1 MPSAAA
7 TESSDAPESPSAERE
22 RLLHPGVLLYS
33 ATCSGLAA
41 AVGGLLA
48 LFVAGLVLYPPS
60 GFPKTLPGIDWYLR
74 RFLFPVAAMLPFAA
88 IAAVIVTCALLI
100 PIHWL
105 LVRLRLRNH
114 IFYLVAMLAIIFAS
128 HYVVTAGRD
137 WSFAFLIPFAAIAG
151 ALVFRHLAYTV
162 RPVPHGRPEALMVLL
177 WACVISAYL
186 SMFIVIGSPTP
197 ARNEVYRLWVLYGIP
212 AMALLAMAA
221 LFARAWSRRVM
232 AALSCAGLA
241 LPLGFAAAF
250 LVALLPLRLAAS
262 DCSVGTHRLLD
273 LGSGSVG
280 LVAEPHRACVRVARF
295 RVRADVR
302 SNRLA

>member
-1 MPSAAA
+1 LPSAAA
-7 TESSDAPESPSAERE
+7 TNPSDASGPAFAERE

-33 ATCSGLAA
+33 GTCSGLAA
-41 AVGGLLA
+41 ALGGLFA
-48 LFVAGLVLYPPS
+48 LFVAGLILYPPAGALS
-60 GFPKTLPGIDWYLR
+60 GDWLLL

-88 IAAVIVTCALLI
+88 VAAVIVTCALLI

-128 HYVVTAGRD
+128 HYVVMAGRD
-137 WSFAFLIPFAAIAG
+137 WSFAFTIPFAAIAG

-186 SMFIVIGSPTP
+186 GMFIVIGSPAP

-232 AALSCAGLA
+232 AALSCIGLA

-250 LVALLPLRLAAS
+250 LVALLPLRQAGS

-280 LVAEPHRACVRVARF
+280 LVAEPHRACVRDARF
-295 RVRADVR
+295 RVRTDVR
-302 SNRLA
+302 GNRLA